1 MYWGC
6 TRIGC
11 FGCLAPFC
19 ELNLGEKC
27 LDSVLNNNNYESDIL
42 KNYLASRGLT
52 WKDLL
57 HESLAAVQRGLF
69 LLPDNRISGSTV
81 LCYFC
86 GLRNFRDL
94 SYQYRQN
101 IPPAE
106 LSVAVTSRPNCYW
119 GRNCRTQVKAHH
131 AMKFNHICEQT
142 RFKN

>member
-1 MYWGC
+1 MSFSESMTACRGNLQEQ
-6 TRIGC
+6 GEEL
-11 FGCLAPFC
+11 FSFALCLNFQ
-19 ELNLGEKC
+19 
-27 LDSVLNNNNYESDIL
+27 
-42 KNYLASRGLT
+42 NYLASRGLT